1 MAKTL
6 NKLFQM
12 PRSSKPRHPYNK
24 LRLQLIAQRVA
35 MRDQAV
41 SVFKPLL
48 SIIDEMEHDG
58 TTDSARGVPVLLNQQ
73 DGHYYELAPT
83 IIGLVE
89 MFEIHQMRSGQDL
102 GHSILRTFATMLD
115 HGMPVTP
122 ADTTKVRKTIATMI
136 SAIEH
141 WQPSYAKEL
150 ADTVE
155 TRALLEGSISG
166 PIQQEQAA

>member
-1 MAKTL
+1 
-6 NKLFQM
+6 M

-48 SIIDEMEHDG
+48 SIIDEMECHG
-58 TTDSARGVPVLLNQQ
+58 TTDSARGVPVLLNQR
-73 DGHYYELAPT
+73 DGNYYELAPT
-83 IIGLVE
+83 IIGIVE
-89 MFEIHQMRSGQDL
+89 MFEIHTLRNGEDL
-102 GHSILRTFATMLD
+102 GHSTLRTFANMLD
-115 HGMPVTP
+115 HGMPITL

-136 SAIEH
+136 DAIEY

-166 PIQQEQAA
+166 PIEYQQDSI